1 MMETNADW
9 VVVFRALGIA
19 ELMLILGLTLKAKEQ
34 SLLLRLIQLF
44 VTCTICYLLSE
55 IYRPPSISIQP
66 PFVWYAL
73 IFIAMAIPAL
83 CWLIARVIFVDDF
96 RWGKLEGWVVGPYQL
111 SSALFLIADYVWKF
125 ELGREHA
132 GILALPVV
140 LMIGLVLW
148 TLFIVIESWRIDLVE
163 HRRRLRLL
171 AVSIVGGYTLLSLT
185 VELSGINSARND
197 AIMLFHT
204 FAIAALGFVALL
216 VFGQISTESF
226 QLPNRLQP
234 ELPTIDTTAPK
245 SEEIEDSSR
254 LIPDWEKHLAMI
266 RDQRLYALENMTIS
280 KLADLLSVPEYR
292 LRKQIVTTTPFKNFN
307 QFLNHFRIEE
317 AASRLRSDDQKHL
330 PILTIALDVGFR
342 SLPSFNRSFKDQF
355 AMTPS
360 EYRKTCGV

>member
-1 MMETNADW
+1 METNLNW
-9 VVVFRALGIA
+9 VVVFRTLGIA
-19 ELMLILGLTLKAKEQ
+19 ELMLIVGLTLKAKEQ
-34 SLLLRLIQLF
+34 TVILRLTQLF
-44 VTCTICYLLSE
+44 VTCAICYLLSE
-55 IYRPPSISIQP
+55 IYRPDSISIRP
-66 PFVWYAL
+66 PFAWYAL

-96 RWGKLEGWVVGPYQL
+96 RWGKLEWWVVGPYQV
-111 SSALFLIADYVWKF
+111 SSGLFLVADYVWKF

-132 GILALPVV
+132 GILALPVI
-140 LMIGLVLW
+140 LLIGLVLW

-197 AIMLFHT
+197 SIILFHT
-204 FAIAALGFVALL
+204 FAIAALAFVALL
-216 VFGQISTESF
+216 VFGQISTEWL
-226 QLPNRLQP
+226 QLPNRPQP
-234 ELPTIDTTAPK
+234 ELPTAETPDHNSK
-245 SEEIEDSSR
+245 EIEDSSG
-254 LIPDWEKHLAMI
+254 LIPDWERHLAMI

-280 KLADLLSVPEYR
+280 KLAELLSVPEYR
-292 LRKQIVTTTPFKNFN
+292 LRKQIVTTTQFKNFN

-355 AMTPS
+355 AKTPS
-360 EYRKTCGV
+360 EYRKSISG